1 MARDLGSWLSGLGSV
16 QGAGNSRYP
25 GEQLGLP
32 EVGPGSA
39 APMARRLLAL
49 LLDWLI
55 AGGLALLFVK
65 GDLLSPTL
73 SSAQLLTWI
82 VIGAVAVRLWRFTP
96 GQYLAGVQIAPA
108 DGTNSVGIGRA
119 FVRNLLIA
127 VIVPPLI
134 TDVDGR
140 GLHDRVTRTVVI
152 RVR

>member
-1 MARDLGSWLSGLGSV
+1 
-16 QGAGNSRYP
+16 
-25 GEQLGLP
+25 
-32 EVGPGSA
+32 
-39 APMARRLLAL
+39 MARRLLAL

-65 GDLLSPTL
+65 GNLLSPAL

-82 VIGAVAVRLWRFTP
+82 AIGTVAVRLWRFTP
-96 GQYLAGVQIAPA
+96 GQYLAGLQVAPA

-119 FVRNLLIA
+119 FIRNLLIA
-127 VIVPPLI
+127 LIVPPLI

-152 RVR
+152 RSR